1 MFESLSLLS
10 LQQYWW
16 MIISLLGAI
25 LVFLMFVQ
33 GGQTLIFQLGKTETE
48 KKILVNSLGR
58 KWEFTFTTLVTFG
71 GAFFA
76 SFPLFYSTS
85 FGGAYWV
92 WIVILFCFIIQAVSY
107 EFRSKP
113 NNFLGQK
120 TFEIFLFIN
129 GALGTILIGAA
140 VSTFFTG
147 SQFSIHK
154 ENLAAI
160 GNPVISQWQGPAHGL
175 EAVLNWH
182 NVALGLAIFFLA
194 RILGT
199 LYFMNTVDEK
209 NILGRAKKQLLFNAV
224 PFLIFFLAYVFGLI
238 LSKGFAVDPATGIVS
253 MEDFKYLHNLLAM
266 PVVLILFLLGV
277 VFVLWGII
285 LPVWKFEKSASKGIW
300 FAGIGT
306 IFTVFSVFLLAGFNN
321 TAYYPSTYDLQ
332 SSLTIMNS
340 SSSHYTLT
348 AMSYVSLLVPFVLAY
363 IWYAWRS
370 INSKKIDV
378 AEMESDEHSY

>member
-1 MFESLSLLS
+1 
-10 LQQYWW
+10 
-16 MIISLLGAI
+16 
-25 LVFLMFVQ
+25 
-33 GGQTLIFQLGKTETE
+33 
-48 KKILVNSLGR
+48 
-58 KWEFTFTTLVTFG
+58 
-71 GAFFA
+71 
-76 SFPLFYSTS
+76 
-85 FGGAYWV
+85 
-92 WIVILFCFIIQAVSY
+92 
-107 EFRSKP
+107 
-113 NNFLGQK
+113 
-120 TFEIFLFIN
+120 
-129 GALGTILIGAA
+129 
-140 VSTFFTG
+140 
-147 SQFSIHK
+147 
-154 ENLAAI
+154 
-160 GNPVISQWQGPAHGL
+160 VISQWQGPAHGL

-199 LYFMNTVDEK
+199 LYFMNTVDDK
-209 NILGRAKKQLLFNAV
+209 NISGRAKKQLLINAV

-277 VFVLWGII
+277 VLVLWGII

-306 IFTVFSVFLLAGFNN
+306 ILTVFSVFLLAGFNN

-348 AMSYVSLLVPFVLAY
+348 AMSYVSLMVPFVLAY

-370 INSKKIDV
+370 INIKKIDL
-378 AEMESDEHSY
+378 AEMESEEHSY